1 MSIIYI
7 FLRKRFVGSNQ
18 MYRGGQILKSGI
30 FHRQGIYLTNILI
43 AIFKI
48 TDPVLH
54 SQINEIRFQQ
64 IKKYIYL

>member
-1 MSIIYI
+1 
-7 FLRKRFVGSNQ
+7 

-64 IKKYIYL
+64 I

>member
-1 MSIIYI
+1 
-7 FLRKRFVGSNQ
+7 

-30 FHRQGIYLTNILI
+30 FHRQGIYLTNIPI

-64 IKKYIYL
+64 I